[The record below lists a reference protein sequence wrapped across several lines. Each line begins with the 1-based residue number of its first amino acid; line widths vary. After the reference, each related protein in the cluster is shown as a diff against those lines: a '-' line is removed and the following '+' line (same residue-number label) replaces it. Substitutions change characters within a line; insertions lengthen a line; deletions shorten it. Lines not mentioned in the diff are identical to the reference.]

1 MDDLFGDMF
10 DLDNDGEIDDIEKTA
25 EIGFMFESFDED
37 NRNVEKILIKN
48 DYNKNK

>member
-1 MDDLFGDMF
+1 MDDLFGDML

-37 NRNVEKILIKN
+37 NRNVEKILIKH